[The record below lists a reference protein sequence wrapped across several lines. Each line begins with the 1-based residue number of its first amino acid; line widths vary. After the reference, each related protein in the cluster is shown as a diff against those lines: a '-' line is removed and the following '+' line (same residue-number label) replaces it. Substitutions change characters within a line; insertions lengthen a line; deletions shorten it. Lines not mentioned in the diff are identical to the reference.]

1 VGIFGQLKLDAWK
14 VSEMMS
20 EMQLIDMAKD
30 TDKHKRKYEIL
41 MPEVISSEFFNTAR
55 LIFFQYSIHRGPPI
69 TSNDIPKAAR
79 SGLVSNR
86 EEETKKPIK

>member
-30 TDKHKRKYEIL
+30 TDKHPVLIGQKYPL
-41 MPEVISSEFFNTAR
+41 
-55 LIFFQYSIHRGPPI
+55 
-69 TSNDIPKAAR
+69 
-79 SGLVSNR
+79 
-86 EEETKKPIK
+86 